1 MIMTR
6 GGKVL
11 LAVVMLSLCA
21 GNVGANKPGVPYDE
35 QPKYQRMLCILAGI
49 PMKYCRRKEK

>member
-1 MIMTR
+1 MTR